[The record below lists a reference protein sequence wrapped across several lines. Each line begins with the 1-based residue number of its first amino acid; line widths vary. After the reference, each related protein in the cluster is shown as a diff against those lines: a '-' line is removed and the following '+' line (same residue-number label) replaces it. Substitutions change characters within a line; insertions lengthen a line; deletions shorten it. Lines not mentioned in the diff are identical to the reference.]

1 MWQDQAMNRIIPA
14 ISFPLLLLVACSGQS
29 DPAPA
34 GSDATAA
41 VAEASEALPP
51 PATDPVGGPASRYT
65 SLKDCKVEELREDED
80 WSVSRCAGPG
90 GYTLMVDYGDARD
103 DLRLVR
109 PGGKPVELGLLS
121 LNGGGFN
128 SLGDAVEWRGTGTEA
143 AFKPTMLIV
152 RNNAVE
158 SPERPE
164 QPTAL
169 LVVIDLKQGC
179 AVAQIRPTA
188 GQNET
193 ARKIADGPR
202 QPCLKGR

>member
-1 MWQDQAMNRIIPA
+1 MNRIAPA
-14 ISFPLLLLVACSGQS
+14 LSLVLLAACSGQS
-29 DPAPA
+29 EPTATGTDSPA
-34 GSDATAA
+34 ATAA
-41 VAEASEALPP
+41 TTQASDR
-51 PATDPVGGPASRYT
+51 PATAPAFEPVSHYT

-90 GYTLMVDYGDARD
+90 GYGLMVDYGDARD

-109 PGGKPVELGLLS
+109 PGGKPIELGLLQ

-128 SLGDAVEWRGTGTEA
+128 SLGDAVEWRGTGARA
-143 AFKPTMLIV
+143 AFKPTALIV

-164 QPTAL
+164 QPTGF
-169 LVVIDLKQGC
+169 LVVIDLAQAC
-179 AVAQIRPTA
+179 VVAQIRPSA
-188 GQNET
+188 GHNEA
-193 ARKIADGPR
+193 ARRIADGPK

>member
-1 MWQDQAMNRIIPA
+1 MNRIAPA
-14 ISFPLLLLVACSGQS
+14 LSLVLLAACSGQS
-29 DPAPA
+29 EPTATGTDSPAATGATTQASDGPATAPA
-34 GSDATAA
+34 FG
-41 VAEASEALPP
+41 
-51 PATDPVGGPASRYT
+51 PVSHYT

-90 GYTLMVDYGDARD
+90 GYGLIVDYGDARD

-109 PGGKPVELGLLS
+109 PGGKPIELGLLQ

-128 SLGDAVEWRGTGTEA
+128 SLGDAVEWRGTGAGA
-143 AFKPTMLIV
+143 AFKPTALIV

-164 QPTAL
+164 QPTGF
-169 LVVIDLKQGC
+169 LVVIDLAQAC
-179 AVAQIRPTA
+179 VVAQIRPSA
-188 GQNET
+188 GHNEA
-193 ARKIADGPR
+193 ARRIADGPK